1 MGWFFSVAFLI
12 VSAVKGVD
20 GNTALIASGLFAVAG
35 SIGVAA
41 QSLKPKDKQ

>member
-1 MGWFFSVAFLI
+1 MGWILSLAFL
-12 VSAVKGVD
+12 VVAAAKGVD